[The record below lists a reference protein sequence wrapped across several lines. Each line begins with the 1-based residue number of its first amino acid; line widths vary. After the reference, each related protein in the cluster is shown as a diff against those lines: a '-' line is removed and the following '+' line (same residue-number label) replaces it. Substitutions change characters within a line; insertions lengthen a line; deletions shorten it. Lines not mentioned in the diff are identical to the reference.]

1 MKGFGVAEYMYV
13 VISTEPVH
21 LLSARVKLMTS
32 EGEGCE
38 WKRRHSLVNR
48 TDEEVCNAV
57 TTRSRLQQVTNDPGP
72 LSSQLTGGTAVQY
85 QCCMALVLPHTS
97 TSPMYKH
104 FCK

>member
-32 EGEGCE
+32 EGKGCE
-38 WKRRHSLVNR
+38 WKRRHSLVNC
-48 TDEEVCNAV
+48 TDEEACTAV

-72 LSSQLTGGTAVQY
+72 LLLTAHRWYSSTVSVLYGACSNSRIHFAYVQTF
-85 QCCMALVLPHTS
+85 L
-97 TSPMYKH
+97 
-104 FCK
+104 